1 MQTEN
6 VQTNEQKQ
14 FSISLTFKDK
24 QNYLFTLQSLCNLC
38 KSSLVLSLEQ
48 PQLTEH
54 TTWDIFN
61 TIDLIQMICIDEE
74 IIE

>member
-1 MQTEN
+1 MTTQNKKVETS
-6 VQTNEQKQ
+6 NE

-24 QNYLFTLQSLCNLC
+24 QNYLFILQSLCNIC
-38 KSSLVLSLEQ
+38 KSSLILSLEQ